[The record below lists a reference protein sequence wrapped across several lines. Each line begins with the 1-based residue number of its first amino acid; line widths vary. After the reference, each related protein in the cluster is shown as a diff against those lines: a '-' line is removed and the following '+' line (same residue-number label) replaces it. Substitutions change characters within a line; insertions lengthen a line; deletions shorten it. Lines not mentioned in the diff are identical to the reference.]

1 MSDMSTEI
9 NKGALVPVRAKTG
22 RLVNGIITAV
32 VLAVLIAIPQVT
44 SEYITYVAVLAMVF
58 AVLAGSFDLIA
69 GYTGPLTF
77 CHGAF
82 YGIGAYSSAL
92 LTLKGGLP
100 FWVAFP
106 LSGIL
111 VFLFA
116 VLVGW
121 PGLRLKGHYFA
132 VTTFFFGHFIYL
144 VILNSIKLTNGPMG
158 LRGIQ
163 PPEGFLGMDFTS
175 LQSSYYLI
183 FVFSVIV
190 VAFLFFF
197 VRSGVGRLLVSIRE
211 NEELSEAIGVNT
223 AFFKV
228 LAFSVSAGIAGLM
241 GSLFAHFFR
250 LLHPTTFA
258 WMTSEMV
265 VIMSLVG
272 GLGTLIGPIIGAFIV
287 TLILEL
293 MRFAPELRLIIWS
306 VALIAVLLVEPKGL
320 MGIVSR
326 IRGGRGQGGRR

>member
-1 MSDMSTEI
+1 MSSQTLQAKSRR
-9 NKGALVPVRAKTG
+9 NPLVT
-22 RLVNGIITAV
+22 LIILAV
-32 VLAVLIAIPQVT
+32 VLVVMLIVPQVF
-44 SEYITYVAVLAMVF
+44 SGYITYVAVLAMLY
-58 AVLAGSFDLIA
+58 AVLTGSYDILT

-82 YGIGAYSSAL
+82 YGIGAYTSAL
-92 LTLKGGLP
+92 LTLRAGFP

-106 LSGIL
+106 VSGVA

-116 VLVGW
+116 ALIGY
-121 PGLRLKGHYFA
+121 PALRLRGHYFA
-132 VTTFFFGHFIYL
+132 VTTFFFAHFVYL
-144 VILNSIKLTNGPMG
+144 VILNSVNLTSGPLGLGGIK
-158 LRGIQ
+158 
-163 PPEGFLGMDFTS
+163 PPEGFLGIDFAG
-175 LQSSYYLI
+175 LKASYYLI
-183 FVFSVIV
+183 FIYGVIV
-190 VAFLFFF
+190 IFGLWLFI
-197 VRSGVGRLLVSIRE
+197 RSGVGKLLVTIRE

-223 AFFKV
+223 SFYKV
-228 LAFSVSAGIAGLM
+228 LAFSIGAGVAGLT

-272 GLGTLIGPIIGAFIV
+272 GLGTLIGPIIGAGIV

-306 VALIAVLLVEPKGL
+306 VALIAILIIEPRGL
-320 MGIVSR
+320 MGLVQR
-326 IRGGRGQGGRR
+326 IRGGRK